1 MYIQHTELYMY
12 NLLYICSPPHV
23 YFKHKE
29 YIIPLYVLSAC
40 MYILVFV
47 HTYLRTGLDAPDPCV
62 VGGPHPVYARLI
74 YIPAASHLTYDMYS
88 DKSIIS
94 YCRKNLHNAVALR
107 KDNRIPLP
115 TEKQGQ
121 RARTN
126 LWESQNQRFGFLWPC
141 DRTTCHFSLSQNRLC
156 AYAFGY
162 AWGFF
167 WFAFDFYFFY
177 GVRMQYVHTCR
188 YIHTY
193 IHTTMY
199 DDR

>member
-1 MYIQHTELYMY
+1 MFTATCIFQAQGIYHSTLCTQCMHVHTC
-12 NLLYICSPPHV
+12 ICT
-23 YFKHKE
+23 
-29 YIIPLYVLSAC
+29 C
-40 MYILVFV
+40 TC
-47 HTYLRTGLDAPDPCV
+47 TYLRTGLDAPDPCV

-88 DKSIIS
+88 DKSIIF

-126 LWESQNQRFGFLWPC
+126 LWESQNQRFGFLWPF
-141 DRTTCHFSLSQNRLC
+141 DRTTCHFSLSRNRLC

-162 AWGFF
+162 AW
-167 WFAFDFYFFY
+167 
-177 GVRMQYVHTCR
+177 VCV
-188 YIHTY
+188 
-193 IHTTMY
+193 
-199 DDR
+199 